1 MHKFNKKC
9 PELVLQEFLQ
19 DSKVPS
25 TAAVKLAEDKSVI
38 PVPTNAHSNTP
49 RMSAVAAYN
58 FAVVHGYFLRGTGRS
73 SESIR

>member
-25 TAAVKLAEDKSVI
+25 TAEVKLAEDKSVI

-49 RMSAVAAYN
+49 RMSAVAA
-58 FAVVHGYFLRGTGRS
+58 
-73 SESIR
+73 